1 MLTTFMTAVAVLALL
16 YVMTGVKIVRQGYRY
31 TIEHFGRFVR
41 VAEPGFN
48 YVTPFF
54 YRVGRKINMMEQVLE
69 IPGQEIITKDNA
81 MVAVDGVVFFQV
93 LDPAKAAYEVSDLYT
108 AITALSTTN
117 LRTVM
122 GSMDL
127 DETLSKRDEINTRL
141 LSVVDQATE
150 AWGVKITRVEL
161 RDIRPPQDIVNAM
174 TRQMKA
180 EREKRAVI
188 LEAEGM
194 RQSAILK
201 AEGEKQ
207 SAILSAEG
215 AREAAFREAEA
226 RERAA
231 QAEATATKAVS
242 DAIEQGSAQAINYFV
257 AQKYV
262 EAVGEFARSP
272 NAKTILF
279 PVEAT
284 QLIGTLG
291 GIGELAKEAFGDGS
305 AARRR
310 RRPRPRRA
318 CPKLRNERLSPRS
331 RLAVADRRR
340 RAADRRTHRA
350 GILPDLHRR
359 RGDRDRTVRCAA
371 GRYRPHAARAFR
383 YTRDPLARV
392 GGRRVLCDRA
402 TTTRR
407 SASQRSRRVGCS
419 ARWCRSSSRSMRNG
433 GRVRVGDGEWTARGG
448 PAAVGERVRIVDVDG
463 NCLKVEPEH
472 TLPPA

>member
-1 MLTTFMTAVAVLALL
+1 MELTYFLAAIAVLALL
-16 YVMTGVKIVRQGYRY
+16 FVMMGVKIVRQGYRY
-31 TIEHFGRFVR
+31 TIEHFGRFVK

-54 YRVGRKINMMEQVLE
+54 YRVGRRINMMEQVLE

-93 LDPAKAAYEVSDLYT
+93 LDAAKAAYEVYDLYS

-127 DETLSKRDEINTRL
+127 DETLSRRDEINVKL

-150 AWGVKITRVEL
+150 SWGVKITRVEL
-161 RDIRPPQDIVNAM
+161 RHIRPPQDIVNAM

-188 LEAEGM
+188 LEAEGL

-207 SAILSAEG
+207 SAILQAEG
-215 AREAAFREAEA
+215 GREAAFREAEA

-231 QAEATATKAVS
+231 QAEAAATKAVS
-242 DAIEQGSAQAINYFV
+242 DAIEGGSAQAINYFV

-262 EAVGEFARSP
+262 DAVAEFARSP

-291 GIGELAKEAFGDGS
+291 GIAELAKEAVSGTPSPGMPKAVPS
-305 AARRR
+305 VPKAA
-310 RRPRPRRA
+310 
-318 CPKLRNERLSPRS
+318 E
-331 RLAVADRRR
+331 
-340 RAADRRTHRA
+340 
-350 GILPDLHRR
+350 
-359 RGDRDRTVRCAA
+359 
-371 GRYRPHAARAFR
+371 
-383 YTRDPLARV
+383 
-392 GGRRVLCDRA
+392 
-402 TTTRR
+402 
-407 SASQRSRRVGCS
+407 
-419 ARWCRSSSRSMRNG
+419 
-433 GRVRVGDGEWTARGG
+433 
-448 PAAVGERVRIVDVDG
+448 
-463 NCLKVEPEH
+463 
-472 TLPPA
+472 